1 MEDLLSRLSKGDEA
15 LVKATQIIT
24 HRVPL
29 SDEQAV
35 IDAYKQFDEGKQIKV
50 VVKSQASH

>member
-1 MEDLLSRLSKGDEA
+1 MEDLLSRLSTGDEA
-15 LVKATQIIT
+15 LMKATQIIT

-50 VVKSQASH
+50 VVKSQAGH